1 VATPPTR
8 GTIADPHGLMTV
20 VTMPERYGES
30 VLSYS
35 WSGERERLLAM
46 AEVADRTTFRV
57 LQDLGLDP
65 ASHCLEIGA
74 GAGTVATWLAGQLTS
89 GDVLAT
95 DIDTRWLE
103 TNTVSNM
110 RVAKHDIVTDPLA
123 TASFDLIHARFVLEH
138 LPQRDTVIAKLSK
151 SLRPG
156 GLLVIESIASFPIAS
171 SARPAFRDAMY
182 AIESTLAA
190 TIGTDAEWPRT
201 FPEPLLRHGLTQ
213 VSASVHV
220 PATGGRNASARCW
233 SHTLA
238 QLRPKI
244 AKHTP
249 QALPAVDEALRLL
262 GLSDFH
268 DFAFATAICWGRRTR

>member
-1 VATPPTR
+1 
-8 GTIADPHGLMTV
+8 MTV
-20 VTMPERYGES
+20 VTVPERYGES
-30 VLSYS
+30 VLSYD
-35 WSGERERLLAM
+35 WGGERGRLLAM
-46 AEVADRTTFRV
+46 AEVADRTTIRV
-57 LQDLGLDP
+57 LQELGLHP
-65 ASHCLEIGA
+65 SWQCLEIGA
-74 GAGTVATWLAGQLTS
+74 GAGTVAVWLAGQLIE

-103 TNTVSNM
+103 TGTPPNM

-123 TASFDLIHARFVLEH
+123 ASSFDLIHARFVLEH
-138 LPQRDTVIAKLSK
+138 LPERDTVIAKLCR

-171 SARPAFRDAMY
+171 STTPAFRDAMH
-182 AIESTLAA
+182 AVESTLAA

-201 FPEPLLRHGLTQ
+201 FPAPLLRHGLTQ

-233 SHTLA
+233 SHTLT

-244 AKHTP
+244 TEHTP
-249 QALPAVDEALRLL
+249 EALPAVDEALRLL
-262 GLSDFH
+262 SLPDFY
-268 DFAFATAICWGRRTR
+268 DFTFATAICSGRKADIR